1 MNSPYLN
8 LLGLAYRAR
17 KCSTG
22 EEVIIRDIQ
31 KRRAKLVIL
40 ARDIGRQTEK
50 RLSDKCKTYG
60 VPFLMADDADL
71 LSHAIGKE
79 RRIAIAILDEGFA
92 KKIQTLLS

>member
-1 MNSPYLN
+1 MNSSYLN
-8 LLGLAYRAR
+8 LLGLAFRAR

-22 EEVIIRDIQ
+22 EEVIIRDIRR
-31 KRRAKLVIL
+31 RRAELVIL

-50 RLSDKCKTYG
+50 RLTDKCKTYG
-60 VPFLMADDADL
+60 IPFLMADDTDV

-79 RRIAIAILDEGFA
+79 KRVAIAVLDEGFA